1 MAGDGSLKTIDKA
14 AASVEAKLQIY
25 FHKTK
30 KELED
35 LLKSVKE
42 WGVLVQILEK
52 YEKLNYLS
60 QPKAQKIFREMNE
73 WPQLMELH
81 LEIVNQYL
89 AEEFALAAERF
100 PEDFMDELQEI
111 QQAVEGLLHGK
122 IARYHPLSVPGLT
135 EAIGKAQSP
144 STEYRTQLQNMEYLE
159 YLLTQAIPYEFR
171 HVISLI
177 EFEEA
182 LDKKQHLITKQLL
195 GNSYLERNI
204 KLLLTQIDEAIKE
217 QFQEMRMELPE
228 IKITPTVRKDKVDM
242 TFSLH
247 NSPQKIPIT
256 EIGYDITITINNP
269 YTHFYFG
276 FKITYNSYKDY
287 YNSTLRESSNDQRW
301 QRDSMDLAELFLFCG
316 DTIVKRIIY
325 SLRK

>member
-1 MAGDGSLKTIDKA
+1 
-14 AASVEAKLQIY
+14 
-25 FHKTK
+25 
-30 KELED
+30 
-35 LLKSVKE
+35 
-42 WGVLVQILEK
+42 
-52 YEKLNYLS
+52 
-60 QPKAQKIFREMNE
+60 MNE

-269 YTHFYFG
+269 YTHFYF
-276 FKITYNSYKDY
+276 
-287 YNSTLRESSNDQRW
+287 
-301 QRDSMDLAELFLFCG
+301 
-316 DTIVKRIIY
+316 
-325 SLRK
+325 